1 MASLPRVD
9 HTYPHRVRFRECD
22 PMGVVYHA
30 HYIDWFEAARTEAL
44 RSTGSSYLELMESGI
59 DMPVLD
65 LGASYRKSVMYD
77 DLVDID
83 VMWTLNDSQTRVRFD
98 YAVRRHGHEDI
109 MVTGHV
115 TLCFVDRDRGRPVRA
130 PRLLTDILAAS

>member
-1 MASLPRVD
+1 MASLARVD
-9 HTYPHRVRFRECD
+9 HTYSHRVRFRECD

-44 RSTGSSYLELMESGI
+44 RSTGSSYRELMEGGI

-65 LGASYRKSVMYD
+65 LGVTYRRSVLYD

-83 VMWTLNDSQTRVRFD
+83 VMWSLNNSRTRVRFD
-98 YAVRRHGHEDI
+98 YAVRRHGEEGV

-115 TLCFVDRDRGRPVRA
+115 TLCFVDRSRRRPVRA
-130 PRLLTDILAAS
+130 PRALTDLLATP

>member
-9 HTYPHRVRFRECD
+9 HTYSHRVRFRECD

-65 LGASYRKSVMYD
+65 LGIAYRKSVLYD

-83 VMWTLNDSQTRVRFD
+83 VMWSLNDSQTRVRFD
-98 YAVRRHGHEDI
+98 YAVRRHGEEDI

-115 TLCFVDRDRGRPVRA
+115 TLCFVDRNRSRPVRA
-130 PRLLTDILAAS
+130 PRVLTDLLAAP

>member
-9 HTYPHRVRFRECD
+9 HTYTHRVRFRECD

-44 RSTGSSYLELMESGI
+44 RSTGFSYRELAESGI

-65 LGASYRKSVMYD
+65 LAVSYRRSLLYD

-83 VMWTLNDSQTRVRFD
+83 VMWTLNEAGTRVRFD
-98 YAVRRHGHEDI
+98 YAVRHHGQDA
-109 MVTGHV
+109 VLVSGHV
-115 TLCFVDRDRGRPVRA
+115 ALCFVDRSRKRPVRA
-130 PRLLTDILAAS
+130 PKVIADLVPSS